1 MTNSISQVTNWYA
14 TFGDIRLKDLK
25 YYLQNCSL
33 PSIMHQQTPIS
44 HSIHNRGIVGSDL
57 EYGELILQV
66 LVDED
71 FENYLAL
78 FDVITSY
85 KDTYTGVIR
94 NEPFNMDLWVTSNKG
109 NIFLKFS
116 YEECYITSLDE
127 NIFEDMNPEADPL
140 SIRLAIKFNHVTYT
154 RLGEP

>member
-1 MTNSISQVTNWYA
+1 MSITLSQTTNWYA

-25 YYLQNCSL
+25 YYLRNCSL
-33 PSIMHQQTPIS
+33 PSIMHNQTEVP
-44 HSIHNRGIVGSDL
+44 HMIHNRGIVGSDL
-57 EYGELILQV
+57 EYGELVLEV

-94 NEPFNMDLWVTSNKG
+94 NEPFNMDLWITSNKG
-109 NIFLKFS
+109 NIFLKFK
-116 YEECYITSLDE
+116 YEECYIVSLEE
-127 NIFEDMNPEADPL
+127 NIFSDADPESDPL
-140 SIRLAIKFNHVTYT
+140 TIRLGIKFNHVSYE
-154 RLGEP
+154 RLGTP